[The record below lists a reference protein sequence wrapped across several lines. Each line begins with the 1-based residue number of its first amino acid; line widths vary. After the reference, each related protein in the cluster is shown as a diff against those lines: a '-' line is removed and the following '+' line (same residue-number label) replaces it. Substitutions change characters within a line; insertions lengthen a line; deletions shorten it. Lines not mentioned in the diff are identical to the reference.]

1 MDAISSRVAYEVT
14 VVASACASAPLAAFA
29 AMRKSPPRFP
39 GVDLPGHFL
48 KHADEQTVIA
58 LEALRQAVERFD
70 LDPRQQTEWGIIG
83 APKFMGRMA
92 GAHILTRFAAGGGP
106 TVPPHALAQNS
117 LHSIAGAASIALGIH
132 GPNVGLGGGP
142 GAIHDG
148 LTAALT
154 MFDAAACPG
163 IWLLL
168 AQWEPEPIPD
178 GQGRATN
185 EPTCHAVAL
194 ALMPGAAG
202 QSVLRLNVSGGNQR
216 QPSTAEPAVSA
227 IAACVA
233 QAESGRAAQWT
244 YDLPWQATVE
254 LKLAA
259 QTQQQ
264 RRAA

>member
-1 MDAISSRVAYEVT
+1 MDVVSKGLALEAT
-14 VVASACASAPLAAFA
+14 VVASATASAPLAAFP

-39 GVDLPGHFL
+39 GVDLAGHFL

-58 LEALRQAVERFD
+58 LEALRLAVERFD
-70 LDPRQQTEWGIIG
+70 LDPRQQNEWGIVGVPRYI
-83 APKFMGRMA
+83 ARMA
-92 GAHILTRFAAGGGP
+92 GAHILTRFNDGGGQ

-117 LHSIAGAASIALGIH
+117 LHSIAGAASIALGVH

-163 IWLLL
+163 IWLLF

-178 GQGRATN
+178 GHGKAAN
-185 EPTCHAVAL
+185 EPVCHAVAL

-202 QSVLRLNVSGGNQR
+202 QSVLRLKVSAGNHDHV
-216 QPSTAEPAVSA
+216 TAAEPAVSNL
-227 IAACVA
+227 AACVEQA
-233 QAESGRAAQWT
+233 QGGRPAEWI
-244 YDLPWQATVE
+244 YDLPWQATIE

-259 QTQQQ
+259 QTQQ
-264 RRAA
+264 RRLAA